1 MTVTATEFVF
11 SRLQWPGVKCM
22 GGAMST
28 LPAEPKSKDPS
39 LLPTV
44 VIVFGL
50 SLTAAWV
57 GVLGF
62 ALIYFISGVI

>member
-1 MTVTATEFVF
+1 
-11 SRLQWPGVKCM
+11 
-22 GGAMST
+22 MST

-62 ALIYFISGVI
+62 ALIYLISGVI

>member
-1 MTVTATEFVF
+1 
-11 SRLQWPGVKCM
+11 
-22 GGAMST
+22 MST

-44 VIVFGL
+44 AIVFGL

-62 ALIYFISGVI
+62 ALIYLISGVI